1 MREKMREIK
10 EKKTT
15 NLNYIISYYLMESI
29 QVIYENYS
37 IDGQDQSSRWLMDN
51 TLNVTS
57 GKFTK
62 SSA

>member
-10 EKKTT
+10 EKKST
-15 NLNYIISYYLMESI
+15 NLNYIISYYLIESI

-57 GKFTK
+57 GKFRK
-62 SSA
+62 SSP